1 MVMETL
7 VLKEKIDNL
16 PENLKEQVADYVDFL
31 LYRYGSSPSTLTDE
45 EKTELDERWAAYQQN
60 NQSNQQSGRCK
71 SATRKEAWRIKLRL
85 LN

>member
-1 MVMETL
+1 METF

-31 LYRYGSSPSTLTDE
+31 LYRYGSSLPTLTDE

-60 NQSNQQSGRCK
+60 NHSTSDLEDVKARLEKKHDVSN
-71 SATRKEAWRIKLRL
+71 
-85 LN
+85 